1 MKENQIITIETGKYL
16 TNELAVKIAAA
27 QWHSTK
33 PEWVNRIRESIYLD
47 SYFYD
52 CFCVVAT
59 NSCGDV
65 VGRLYCIQN
74 ENDKSLWYYGDL
86 FVAVPYRRMGIA
98 GRMIRAAVG
107 HLSEINAKRLRCYV
121 EPENTPSIAL
131 QKSMGFCEKNYEP
144 FNNPINDGQLMFE
157 LEMPASYSAIPAAES
172 EARFITM
179 FYSQNMAIL
188 HGGVIS
194 FDEWKRALSSNDLDE
209 QHFLICRGCM
219 PVAWLKING
228 LQSRDIAWISMLAVS
243 TPYQR
248 QGAGMYAVKYAEEFI
263 RAKGIAKVGIRTTDD
278 NAPAQNL
285 YRKCGYAITKRRE
298 RTTGDGVQRMEYTF
312 EKEIQPVK

>member
-1 MKENQIITIETGKYL
+1 MKFNMCDSDKC
-16 TNELAVKIAAA
+16 
-27 QWHSTK
+27 
-33 PEWVNRIRESIYLD
+33 RE
-47 SYFYD
+47 
-52 CFCVVAT
+52 
-59 NSCGDV
+59 
-65 VGRLYCIQN
+65 
-74 ENDKSLWYYGDL
+74 
-86 FVAVPYRRMGIA
+86 
-98 GRMIRAAVG
+98 
-107 HLSEINAKRLRCYV
+107 
-121 EPENTPSIAL
+121 
-131 QKSMGFCEKNYEP
+131 NYET
-144 FNNPINDGQLMFE
+144 FNNLINDGQLMFE

-312 EKEIQPVK
+312 EKEFQPVK